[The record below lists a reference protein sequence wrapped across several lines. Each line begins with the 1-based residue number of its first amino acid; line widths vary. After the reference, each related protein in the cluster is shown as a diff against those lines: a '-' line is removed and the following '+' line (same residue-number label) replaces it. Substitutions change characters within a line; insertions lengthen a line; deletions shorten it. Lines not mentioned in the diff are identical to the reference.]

1 MEAAHLSDISR
12 CPWAFTSRL
21 HPHPR
26 SPMGTLQGFAHLF
39 RCSAVRRTHCMKVG
53 SHLTWHQPQPHVPI
67 PASSR
72 IDPGRLIGGRVSQ
85 LSLGSSLTLLP
96 GLCLVHTWCSILL
109 SSGEA
114 GYEKSAP
121 SLPFEPP
128 TLVWL
133 LLLLASSQLNFG
145 SPLSSLMPFSAS
157 HTCHT

>member
-1 MEAAHLSDISR
+1 
-12 CPWAFTSRL
+12 
-21 HPHPR
+21 
-26 SPMGTLQGFAHLF
+26 
-39 RCSAVRRTHCMKVG
+39 MKVG

-109 SSGEA
+109 SAGEA